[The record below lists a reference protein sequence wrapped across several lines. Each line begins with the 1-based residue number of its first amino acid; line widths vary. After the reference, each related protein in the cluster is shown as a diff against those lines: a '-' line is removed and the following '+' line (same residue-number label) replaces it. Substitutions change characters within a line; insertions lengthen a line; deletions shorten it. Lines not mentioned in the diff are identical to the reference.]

1 MWILLDNYDSF
12 THILH
17 HYLLLTG
24 NECKVI
30 RNDEVTVDELAALN
44 PSRLIISPG
53 PETPLQAGICMDAI
67 AHFHNRIPI
76 LGVCLGHQA
85 LGMFFG
91 AKLVRAPYPMHG
103 KVSEV
108 AHDNSALFAGAPN
121 PFNAMR
127 YHSLILEALED
138 TGLLATA
145 HTTGDNTIAALQHET
160 LPLTGIQFHPESV
173 GTEHGQLLLNNW
185 AKLYSEQ

>member
-12 THILH
+12 TYILH

-24 NECKVI
+24 NECKVL

-85 LGMFFG
+85 LGMYFG
-91 AKLVRAPYPMHG
+91 ARLVHAPYPMHG

-108 AHDNSALFAGAPN
+108 KHKGSPLFEGIPAT
-121 PFNAMR
+121 FNVMR
-127 YHSLILEALED
+127 YHSLVLENIEG
-138 TGLLATA
+138 TGLTATA
-145 HTTGDNTIAALQHET
+145 HTADDNTIATLQHET

-173 GTEHGQLLLNNW
+173 GTEYGQQLLNNW
-185 AKLYSEQ
+185 NKLYR